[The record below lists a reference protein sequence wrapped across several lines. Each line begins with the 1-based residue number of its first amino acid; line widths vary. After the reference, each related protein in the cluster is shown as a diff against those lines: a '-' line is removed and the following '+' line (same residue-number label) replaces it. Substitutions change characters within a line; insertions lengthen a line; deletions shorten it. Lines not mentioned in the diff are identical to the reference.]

1 MQVNTTKHQTWH
13 SNSPS
18 KHKQNVNKSYHITTE
33 VGDEYEDDM
42 YEDTEDENKEDK
54 YTEDE
59 FKDEYNSSVYY
70 RKRGQDTQEWLDN
83 YVAYHPGNQSTKQS
97 ANLSANLLAHQSGY
111 AQIQGFQKRVSKQ
124 NNQTLSAGEIQ
135 NLLGS
140 ESGLNYLIELLE
152 KKNQQ

>member
-33 VGDEYEDDM
+33 V
-42 YEDTEDENKEDK
+42 EDE

-59 FKDEYNSSVYY
+59 FKDEYNSSVYF

-83 YVAYHPGNQSTKQS
+83 YRAYHSGNQWTKQS
-97 ANLSANLLAHQSGY
+97 AKPSANLLAHQSGY
-111 AQIQGFQKRVSKQ
+111 AKIQGLQKRVSEQ
-124 NNQTLSAGEIQ
+124 PS
-135 NLLGS
+135 S
-140 ESGLNYLIELLE
+140 VDR
-152 KKNQQ
+152 